1 MRKPLSYYNIQS
13 GTQMVIMP
21 HHMYSSSCSRQ
32 RRLGFRRKRSRPTAL
47 EESRLRASAMSL
59 WDPVK
64 QSVLR
69 KMDTVGMDSVERM
82 LLEND
87 SDDTDGGVEVDF

>member
-1 MRKPLSYYNIQS
+1 
-13 GTQMVIMP
+13 
-21 HHMYSSSCSRQ
+21 
-32 RRLGFRRKRSRPTAL
+32 L
-47 EESRLRASAMSL
+47 EESRLRASAMSQ